1 MNNVLAIIGMGCM
14 GGIVLALMILGTISY
29 KEKRMIEQ
37 YRAETEMR
45 FNSKMEKLDRI
56 LEELKR
62 AADDANKTD
71 R

>member
-1 MNNVLAIIGMGCM
+1 MKNVLSIIGMGCM
-14 GGIVLALMILGTISY
+14 GGIVLALMILGTI
-29 KEKRMIEQ
+29 RMIEQ

-56 LEELKR
+56 LEELQR

>member
-1 MNNVLAIIGMGCM
+1 MNNVLSIIGMGCM

-56 LEELKR
+56 LEELQR

>member
-1 MNNVLAIIGMGCM
+1 MKNVLSIIGMGCM

-56 LEELKR
+56 LEELQR

>member
-1 MNNVLAIIGMGCM
+1 MKNVLSIIGMGCM
-14 GGIVLALMILGTISY
+14 GGIVLALMILSTI
-29 KEKRMIEQ
+29 RMIEQ

-56 LEELKR
+56 LEELQR

>member
-1 MNNVLAIIGMGCM
+1 MKNVLSIISMGCM
-14 GGIVLALMILGTISY
+14 GGIVLALMILGTI
-29 KEKRMIEQ
+29 RMIEQ

-56 LEELKR
+56 LEELQR